1 MSPKKYH
8 IIIRYLGFLAIMV
21 VVFGVGAF
29 AGTKPAVAKIV
40 NPQKNIVEGS
50 LEQTTDLSQ
59 FWNVWQLLGKK
70 YPFKDKTPAAK
81 DSVYGAISGLVAS
94 YGDPYTVFFPP
105 NQAKLFNAQVKGS
118 FGGVGM
124 EVGQKDGAITV
135 IAPMKGSPAEKAGIK
150 AGDIITE
157 IDTKKTDNMNID
169 EAINV
174 IRGDIGT
181 SVTLGIYRKGA
192 TEIKQIT
199 ITREVVKLP
208 TIDTEIKGDVFVIS
222 LYSFS
227 ENSAAL
233 FTDALTKFSTS
244 GKTKLIIDLRNN
256 PGGYLDAAVDIASYF
271 LKSGEVVV
279 RENSGSDHDE
289 VLHKS
294 KGFTLL
300 DKQPKIAIL
309 VNNGSASASEI
320 LAGALAEHH
329 VAELVGT
336 TTFGKGSVQEVVPLD
351 DGSSLKVT
359 VAKWLTPDGVS
370 ISQKG
375 ITPKVVVEDKAVK
388 NPKTGI
394 YSDPQME
401 AALKLLK

>member
-1 MSPKKYH
+1 MSPKKYQS
-8 IIIRYLGFLAIMV
+8 IINSLGLLALTAG
-21 VVFGVGAF
+21 VFVLGAF
-29 AGTKPAVAKIV
+29 VGTKPVVAKIFS
-40 NPQKNIVEGS
+40 NHTLNES
-50 LEQTTDLSQ
+50 LIETTDLSQ
-59 FWNVWQLLGKK
+59 FWSVWKLLGEK
-70 YPFKDKTPAAK
+70 YPFKETTPETK

-105 NQAKLFNAQVKGS
+105 KQAKLFDAQVKGS

-124 EVGQKDGAITV
+124 EVGEKDGAITV
-135 IAPMKGSPAEKAGIK
+135 IAPMKDSPAEKAGIK
-150 AGDIITE
+150 SGDIITE
-157 IDTKKTDNMNID
+157 VDGKKTDGMDID
-169 EAINV
+169 SAINI

-181 SVTLGIYRKGA
+181 TVALSIYRKGE
-192 TEIKQIT
+192 TELRKISIVRD
-199 ITREVVKLP
+199 IVKLP
-208 TIDTEIKGDVFVIS
+208 TIDTKEVGDVFVIS

-227 ENSAAL
+227 ENSAVL
-233 FTDALTKFSTS
+233 FTDALTKFSET

-279 RENSGSDHDE
+279 RENSGTDRAE

-300 DKQPKIAIL
+300 AKQPQIIVL
-309 VNNGSASASEI
+309 VNGGSASASEI
-320 LAGALAEHH
+320 LAGALAEHN
-329 VAELVGT
+329 VAKLVGT
-336 TTFGKGSVQEVVPLD
+336 ITFGKGSVQELVPLK

-370 ISQKG
+370 ISHQG
-375 ITPKVVVEDKAVK
+375 IKPSVIVEDKAVK
-388 NPKTGI
+388 DPKTGE
-394 YSDPQME
+394 YSDPQMD